1 MPRIIALAALLILG
15 SIALSCSGETT
26 TTTEQPPA
34 VTPSPGQPGAPQPSP
49 TLAPVSTP
57 TAPGVLPDGLGERY
71 GGTLVLANRGDPPAG
86 FDTLRTSSIALHHIA
101 GALFGPGNLVM
112 RCRENMYVICPYLAT
127 KWVASPGFT
136 QWTFT
141 IRDDVYWHDG
151 APFTTE
157 DAKFWFDLVHSGG
170 LAGDSIRAPAY
181 FKGELGDIESVE
193 VLPHDRL
200 QITFRHRNP
209 HFLDVLANPRFRIA
223 HPRHLVQQRL
233 EQGEVSISPVD
244 VGLVGMGPFRIERN
258 ERGSVVRVSRFDR
271 YWEQAERDSP
281 LPYLDGIDYV
291 VTPDPFT
298 MDVAFRTGRLDG
310 GARGQ
315 AHYLTA
321 ERKDGY
327 VRNLGDDVF
336 FAEMEGGNFRLAFNV
351 LKPGPWQDP
360 MVRRA
365 IALWIDKP
373 PAIASALGGFGWTSP
388 DLGPPNIPV
397 PRHFVNWPK
406 FDLGPLEEKQ
416 AEAKRLMDEAGYTRG
431 FSMGHLCRALNTAP
445 CEFLKAQLAGL
456 GINLR
461 LQLVEEGEW
470 NRARLSL
477 DYDSQQGRLTPSPIP
492 EGTESVYG
500 RYSGNPDAYAKHE
513 DARVDEL
520 YRLLRDSLTFER
532 RVEAWRDVERYLFM
546 EQTYIVP
553 IAESINVV
561 PYRSYVKGLA
571 IPTEDGHTNTDFAT
585 VWLDGKG

>member
-1 MPRIIALAALLILG
+1 MPRTIALAALLILG
-15 SIALSCSGETT
+15 AIALSCSSDPTAT
-26 TTTEQPPA
+26 AVRPPDQS
-34 VTPSPGQPGAPQPSP
+34 PSPAKTAAPQPTP
-49 TLAPVSTP
+49 AGDAVSTP
-57 TAPGVLPDGLGERY
+57 TAFAIPPDALGEPY

-112 RCRENMYVICPYLAT
+112 RCRDNIYVICPYLAS
-127 KWVASPGFT
+127 KWVANPGFT

-151 APFTTE
+151 TPFTVE
-157 DAKFWFDLVHSGG
+157 DAKFWFDLVNSGG
-170 LAGDSIRAPAY
+170 RASEGIRAPAY
-181 FKGELGDIESVE
+181 FKGELGDIVSVD

-223 HPRHLVQQRL
+223 HPRHLMEQRL
-233 EQGEVSISPVD
+233 EEGEVSISPVD
-244 VGLVGMGPFRIERN
+244 VGLVGTGPFRLQRN
-258 ERGSVVRVSRFDR
+258 ERGSVVSVTRFDH
-271 YWEQAERDSP
+271 YWETAAGDSP

-315 AHYLTA
+315 GHYLTA

-327 VRNLGDDVF
+327 VRDLGGDAW

-360 MVRRA
+360 NVRRA
-365 IALWIDKP
+365 IALWIDKL
-373 PAIASALGGFGWTSP
+373 PAIASALGGFGWTTP

-406 FDLGPLEEKQ
+406 FDLGNLEEKQ
-416 AEAKRLMDEAGYTRG
+416 AEARRLMADAGYSDG
-431 FSMGHLCRALNTAP
+431 FEMGHLCRALNTAT
-445 CEFLKAQLAGL
+445 CEFLKAQLAGI
-456 GINLR
+456 GVDLR
-461 LQLVEEGEW
+461 LQLIEEGEW

-477 DYDSQQGRLTPSPIP
+477 DFDSQQGRLTPSPIP

-500 RYSGNPDAYAKHE
+500 RYSENQDAYAKHE

-532 RVEAWRDVERYLFM
+532 RVEAWRDIERYLFV